1 MNINRHNYESF
12 FLLYA
17 DHELQPAE
25 QKAVEEFVRQNP
37 DLEKELAL
45 LQQSVFRPESEVVF
59 AGKEDLM
66 RSENPLT
73 GIHTGNYESFFLL
86 YADNELS
93 ADEKKTVEAFLDLHP
108 QYQGEL
114 ELLHAARM
122 TPDRA
127 VLYEGKQAL
136 YRREEKDKVVPFAWW
151 RLAAAA
157 IVVVLLGFWWM
168 NRLPKATPPV
178 SVASGTQQKP
188 AIQPVPAPAT
198 APKTT
203 ANPVN
208 AAPLT
213 AQATNKKDKKKAT
226 EQPENSGLVK
236 TRHNSKEQRLTQPS
250 NHLPE
255 PYTAPDEAP
264 LVAENTARPSRIT
277 EQPRRTIDIN
287 GVRTPGK
294 AGLTGQLVNIDR
306 PDQDLARFAV
316 NTDNSNND
324 QIDVLN
330 TSVNKTALRGILRK
344 ASRIIAKKTS
354 TGDDDDNS
362 DHRKHILIGS
372 FAIAVK

>member
-25 QKAVEEFVRQNP
+25 QKAVEEFVQQNP

-66 RSENPLT
+66 RSENPQR

-127 VLYEGKQAL
+127 VVYEGKQEL

-157 IVVVLLGFWWM
+157 IVVVLLGLWWM
-168 NRLPKATPPV
+168 NRLPKTIPAGPL
-178 SVASGTQQKP
+178 ASGAQQKP
-188 AIQPVPAPAT
+188 AIQPVPAPVT
-198 APKTT
+198 APKISSTPIRASTASSSTT
-203 ANPVN
+203 AP
-208 AAPLT
+208 A
-213 AQATNKKDKKKAT
+213 
-226 EQPENSGLVK
+226 
-236 TRHNSKEQRLTQPS
+236 
-250 NHLPE
+250 
-255 PYTAPDEAP
+255 
-264 LVAENTARPSRIT
+264 ARPFW
-277 EQPRRTIDIN
+277 P
-287 GVRTPGK
+287 V
-294 AGLTGQLVNIDR
+294 DR
-306 PDQDLARFAV
+306 AA
-316 NTDNSNND
+316 
-324 QIDVLN
+324 
-330 TSVNKTALRGILRK
+330 
-344 ASRIIAKKTS
+344 
-354 TGDDDDNS
+354 
-362 DHRKHILIGS
+362 
-372 FAIAVK
+372 